1 MLLFMIGWIFGRR
14 GCRDEKMKKIE
25 EEEKKKQS
33 SSKLYTAKSQKL
45 Y

>member
-1 MLLFMIGWIFGRR
+1 MLLFMIGWLFGRR
-14 GCRDEKMKKIE
+14 GCRDEKKIE
-25 EEEKKKQS
+25 EEEEKKQS